1 MLFLD
6 GLTSLP
12 VDVARSLARYEGV
25 MLSLGHLHELADD
38 VAAALAEYR
47 GVLSLTGVKTLS
59 EAAAR
64 LLAVRSAR
72 VVLTGLTRLAP
83 ATETVLRGS
92 DVVELGSPHRA

>member
-1 MLFLD
+1 
-6 GLTSLP
+6 
-12 VDVARSLARYEGV
+12 

-38 VAAALAEYR
+38 VAASLAEYR

-64 LLAVRSAR
+64 LLAARSAR

-83 ATETVLRGS
+83 ATEAVLRGS
-92 DVVELGSPHRA
+92 AVVELGSPHRA